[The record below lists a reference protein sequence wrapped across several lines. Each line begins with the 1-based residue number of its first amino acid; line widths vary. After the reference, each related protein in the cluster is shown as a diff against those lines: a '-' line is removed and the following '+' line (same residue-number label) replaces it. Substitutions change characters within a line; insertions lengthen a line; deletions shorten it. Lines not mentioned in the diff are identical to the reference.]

1 MEFKEK
7 KLTIKVS
14 WGFNGYFNTPP
25 EFHSSVEW
33 SYEDEQTGDSLF
45 QTSVNKASVRVRAL
59 LVEGGVASSAEA
71 GAAVAQR
78 CIAVAVNAVRMVL
91 LVAVEMT
98 GQEQVT
104 VIMALTVTINKPEIV
119 AVKAVNKA
127 SMPEAAKAAMIWRRR
142 KR

>member
-45 QTSVNKASVRVRAL
+45 QTSVNKASVGVRAL
-59 LVEGGVASSAEA
+59 LVEGGAASSAEA

-78 CIAVAVNAVRMVL
+78 CSCSGECGEDGIASGCRDDRTGAGASNNGVNSER
-91 LVAVEMT
+91 
-98 GQEQVT
+98 
-104 VIMALTVTINKPEIV
+104 IK
-119 AVKAVNKA
+119 
-127 SMPEAAKAAMIWRRR
+127 
-142 KR
+142 